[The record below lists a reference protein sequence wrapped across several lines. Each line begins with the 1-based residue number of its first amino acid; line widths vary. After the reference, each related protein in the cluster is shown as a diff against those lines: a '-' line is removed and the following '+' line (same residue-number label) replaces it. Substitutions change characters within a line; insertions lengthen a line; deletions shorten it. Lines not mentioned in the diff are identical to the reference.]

1 LPCTINTTPIQLSP
15 GRATT
20 YDPDPVAHTPD
31 DTSPALSP
39 VPASPTRLSAY
50 RHSRRV
56 VYGLLLS
63 PEFETRAE
71 RLVRAFVSIII
82 LANVSMV
89 VLETV
94 PSIEARLA
102 SFFRVFEIVSIA
114 IFTIEYGLRVWAAVE
129 DPRYIRPFFGRL
141 RYMVSVFALI
151 DLFAIVPFFLPHVF
165 RCDLRF
171 LRGLRLLRLIRVVK
185 LGRHSDALDMYGQ
198 ILLQKRAE
206 LAVSM
211 ALLALLLLMA
221 SSAMYF
227 LEHEAQPHQ
236 FCSIPAAMWWGIVTL
251 TTIGYGDI
259 VPVTV
264 GGRLFG
270 SFIAVIGVGFVALPS
285 AILVSGMMEQLELR
299 KTRLAALT
307 EPHDRACPHCG
318 RLPTEPPVAELPTTP
333 GVTPAGAVGS

>member
-1 LPCTINTTPIQLSP
+1 M
-15 GRATT
+15 
-20 YDPDPVAHTPD
+20 
-31 DTSPALSP
+31 SPA
-39 VPASPTRLSAY
+39 PASPTRLSAY
-50 RHSRRV
+50 RRSRRV

-63 PEFETRAE
+63 PEIETRTE
-71 RLVRAFVSIII
+71 RLVRGFVSTII
-82 LANVSMV
+82 LANVAMV

-94 PSIEARLA
+94 SSIEARLT
-102 SFFRVFEIVSIA
+102 SVFRVFELFSIA
-114 IFTIEYGLRVWAAVE
+114 LFTLEYGLRVWAAVE
-129 DPRYIRPFFGRL
+129 DPRYVRPFLGRL
-141 RYMVSVFALI
+141 RYIVTVFALI
-151 DLFAIVPFFLPHVF
+151 DLFAIIPFYLPHLI

-171 LRGLRLLRLIRVVK
+171 LRGLRLLRLVRVVK

-227 LEHEAQPHQ
+227 LDHEAQPHQ
-236 FCSIPAAMWWGIVTL
+236 FSSIPAAMWWGIVTL

-264 GGRLFG
+264 GGRVFG

-299 KTRLAALT
+299 KARVAALA
-307 EPHDRACPHCG
+307 ERHDQACPHCG
-318 RLPTEPPVAELPTTP
+318 RLPTEPPIAELPPTQ
-333 GVTPAGAVGS
+333 GATPAER